1 MTIDLKL
8 HCDFKKGERGRERRA
23 IGLSFK
29 LGHISGLVYKK
40 QTSKHSRICHHKLCH
55 FDIRMIFFAKGI

>member
-8 HCDFKKGERGRERRA
+8 HCDFKKGERGRERWA

-29 LGHISGLVYKK
+29 LGHISGLVFLKK
-40 QTSKHSRICHHKLCH
+40 KRQSMAEYVT
-55 FDIRMIFFAKGI
+55 AKYAILT

>member
-8 HCDFKKGERGRERRA
+8 HCDFKKGERGRERWA

-29 LGHISGLVYKK
+29 LGHISGLVFLKK
-40 QTSKHSRICHHKLCH
+40 NVKAWQNMSPQNMP
-55 FDIRMIFFAKGI
+55 F